1 MDGVNIIGA
10 LLEADTALTDVV
22 PAEQMKAGRLPDD
35 APLNSLLVRSVSEI
49 ERIKLVREGM
59 VHITERVSVTVR
71 AENYERMVE
80 IDRLIRDACA
90 GFVGDI
96 AGAVRVA
103 VLAAGRGPDLN
114 GPNNSFERTRDF
126 RVDFDTTT

>member
-1 MDGVNIIGA
+1 MDGVSIIGA
-10 LLEADTALTDVV
+10 LMQGNGALTAVV
-22 PAEQMKAGRLPDD
+22 PTEQMKAGRLPDD
-35 APLNSLLVRSVSEI
+35 APLPSILARSISEI
-49 ERIKLVREGM
+49 ERSKLDRTGM
-59 VHITERVSVTVR
+59 VHITERVAVSVR
-71 AENYERMVE
+71 AGSYRDMKA

-96 AGAVRVA
+96 AEAERVA

-126 RVDFDTTT
+126 RVDFDVMA